1 MLDIR
6 FVRKNRDF
14 IEKVIKDKGYSLDLS
29 DLFSADERRRQIS
42 VEADELRK
50 ERNLISKD
58 IGKKKASGE
67 DVSALMQEAKD
78 IEMRLNGLEE
88 EEKAVWAKV
97 KDILSRIPNPP
108 DESVPIGP
116 ADNNKVVRQEGDLP
130 EFSFKPLPHW
140 ELGANLGLFDFARAA
155 KITGSNF
162 PLFVARGAKLERAL
176 INFMLDMHIE
186 KHGYKEVFPP
196 FLVNRDSMF
205 GTGQLPNL
213 EEDMYALK
221 NDPFFL
227 IPTAEVPVT
236 NLHRDEILSED
247 DLPIY
252 YTAYSACFR
261 REAGSYGKDT
271 KGLLRVH
278 QFDKVE
284 LVKFVLP
291 ETSYDEHERLLSD
304 AEDVLKAL
312 NIPYRIVLLA
322 SGDLSF
328 AAAKCYDIEIWSPG
342 TEKWL
347 EVSSC
352 SNFEDFQARRA
363 NIRFKR
369 KSSGKAE
376 FVHTLNASGVAL
388 PRLVASLLELN
399 QREDGSVAVPEAL
412 RPYLGADEIRG

>member
-6 FVRKNRDF
+6 FIRENLDLVKRKVS
-14 IEKVIKDKGYSLDLS
+14 EKGYDLNWDEFLNLDQG
-29 DLFSADERRRQIS
+29 RRRLQVELDDLRRRRNELSRQVGILKTKGEDATE
-42 VEADELRK
+42 VKEEADSLSRK
-50 ERNLISKD
+50 LKKLESEEREIISR
-58 IGKKKASGE
+58 IQ
-67 DVSALMQEAKD
+67 LF
-78 IEMRLNGLEE
+78 
-88 EEKAVWAKV
+88 
-97 KDILSRIPNPP
+97 LSRIPNLFH
-108 DESVPIGP
+108 DSVPVGG
-116 ADNNKVVRQEGDLP
+116 AENNRVVKTWGDIR
-130 EFSFKPLPHW
+130 EFDFKPRTHW
-140 ELGANLGLFDFARAA
+140 EIASSLEIIDFPRAA
-155 KITGSNF
+155 KMSGSNF
-162 PLFVARGAKLERAL
+162 ALFVGLGARLERSL
-176 INFMLDMHIE
+176 YSFMLDMHTS

-196 FLVNRDSMF
+196 FLVNSASMF

-213 EEDMYALK
+213 EEDMYKLR
-221 NDPFFL
+221 DDDLFL

-236 NLHRDEILSED
+236 NMHRDEILKEE

-261 REAGSYGKDT
+261 REAGSYGQDT

-291 ETSYDEHERLLSD
+291 EDSYDEHERLLAD
-304 AEDVLKAL
+304 AEDVLQAL
-312 NIPYRIVLLA
+312 GIPYRVVLLA

-342 TEKWL
+342 VGKWL

-369 KSSGKAE
+369 KGAKKTE

-388 PRLVASLLELN
+388 ARLVAAILETY
-399 QREDGSVAVPEAL
+399 QTEDGRVIVPDVL
-412 RPYLGADEIRG
+412 RNYMGVEVIG

>member
-1 MLDIR
+1 MLDIK
-6 FVRKNRDF
+6 FVRGNREF
-14 IEKVIKDKGYSLDLS
+14 IEQATKNKGYSVDLDA
-29 DLFSADERRRQIS
+29 LFSADEERRKIAQS
-42 VEADELRK
+42 ADELRK
-50 ERNLISKD
+50 ERNAISKE
-58 IGKKKASGE
+58 IGMKKSKGE
-67 DVSALMQEAKD
+67 DVSQLLSRAQEIDKALT
-78 IEMRLNGLEE
+78 GLDVS
-88 EEKAVWAKV
+88 EKASWQRV
-97 KDILSRIPNPP
+97 KDILSRIPNPAN
-108 DESVPIGP
+108 ESVPIGP
-116 ADNNKVVRQEGDLP
+116 AENNQVVRQEGVLP
-130 EFSFKPLPHW
+130 EFQFEPKAHW
-140 ELGANLGLFDFARAA
+140 EIGGKLGLFDFQRAA

-162 PLFVARGAKLERAL
+162 PLFIGLGAKLERAL
-176 INFMLDMHIE
+176 INFMLDMHIQ

-196 FLVNRDSMF
+196 FLVNRASMF

-221 NDPFFL
+221 DDPFFL

-236 NLHRDEILSED
+236 NLHRDEILKEEA
-247 DLPIY
+247 LPIY
-252 YTAYSACFR
+252 YTAYTACFR

-284 LVKFVLP
+284 LVKISLP
-291 ETSYDEHERLLSD
+291 EKSYEEHEKLLAD
-304 AEDVLKAL
+304 AEDILKAL
-312 NIPYRIVLLA
+312 DIPYRIVLLA

-342 TEKWL
+342 TGKWL

-369 KSSGKAE
+369 KSTGKTE

-388 PRLVASLLELN
+388 ARLVASLLELN
-399 QREDGSVAVPEAL
+399 QQEDGSVIVPDAL
-412 RPYLGADEIRG
+412 KPYMGIDKITQ